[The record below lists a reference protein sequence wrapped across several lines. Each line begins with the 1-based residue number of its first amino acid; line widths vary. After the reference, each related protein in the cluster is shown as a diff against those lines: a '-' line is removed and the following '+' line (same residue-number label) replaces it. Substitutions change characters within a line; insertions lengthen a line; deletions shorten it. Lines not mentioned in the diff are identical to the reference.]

1 MSVECNRIRGFTYT
15 MPYMREKFEDA
26 LGDAYRDFF
35 YFSAYDTE
43 TNKVYL
49 VNDGMGGEYT
59 RIVYPE
65 KIQGSYCYQDEDD
78 SYLKISDEECP
89 DDIYRQ
95 INTLYKIIFNEDLDK
110 SKIEKSI
117 WYHWS

>member
-26 LGDAYRDFF
+26 LGDAYGDF
-35 YFSAYDTE
+35 YFSAYDSE
-43 TNKVYL
+43 TDKVYI

-65 KIQGSYCYQDEDD
+65 KIQGPDCYQDDD
-78 SYLKISDEECP
+78 DPYLKISDEECP
-89 DDIYRQ
+89 DDIYKQ
-95 INTLYKIIFNEDLDK
+95 INALYKTVFNEDLNK
-110 SKIEKSI
+110 SKIEKAI
-117 WYHWS
+117 WYYWS